1 MTDRPFSSALAC
13 AALLGALAACRAP
26 APEAPPTAPPPQAQL
41 AADLVGTRF
50 PFFEDEQGEK
60 YWTIEEGEVRGL
72 RVVDGVTAGD
82 GASHRA
88 RLRLALAAQNR
99 TIRGELVLTY
109 RRHGDAW
116 ALDEVARPGANWT
129 VEEIAAVVYEVRR
142 PPPSD
147 STFGPADV
155 WLEPMFRFHDGA
167 YVDPFGPYEARIR
180 AVVDSAYA
188 SDSLRQAAVGG
199 LEGEIARR
207 WLNPAWT
214 VFLLSPGA
222 APEPV
227 GFRTREAAVDG
238 CRYVAGVVRAPSP
251 AMAEGARMAT
261 SSSTMGGALFPG
273 RTPTPREAARLA
285 AAARDHLATLVVP
298 AGRVER
304 LRAGGALA
312 VDLDGD
318 GDEELVGAYGVAGE
332 HPGMTARSVVVV
344 AEPGP
349 AALRV
354 VGARASDADDGW
366 GTLRFVGAVD
376 VDGDGVL
383 EVVAREAGY
392 EVHRFVVLARGAGGR
407 WTEVYAGGGGGC

>member
-1 MTDRPFSSALAC
+1 MTDRRFPLALAC
-13 AALLGALAACRAP
+13 VALLGACREP
-26 APEAPPTAPPPQAQL
+26 APETPPPAPPAHEQI
-41 AADLVGTRF
+41 AADLVGARF
-50 PFFEDEQGEK
+50 TFFEDEQGGK
-60 YWTIEEGEVRGL
+60 TWTIEEGEVREL

-109 RRHGDAW
+109 RRSDDAW

-147 STFGPADV
+147 TTFGPADV
-155 WLEPMFRFHDGA
+155 WLEPMFRYHDGA

-180 AVVDSAYA
+180 AVVDSTFRT
-188 SDSLRQAAVGG
+188 DSLRRAAVGA

-214 VFLLSPGA
+214 VFLLGPGA

-227 GFRTREAAVDG
+227 GFRTREAAFDG

-251 AMAEGARMAT
+251 AMAEWARMAT

-273 RTPTPREAARLA
+273 RTPTPQEEERLAVAARG
-285 AAARDHLATLVVP
+285 HLATLVVP
-298 AGRVER
+298 AAQLDR
-304 LRAGGALA
+304 LRAGRALA

-318 GDEELVGAYGVAGE
+318 GTEEFVGAYGVAGE
-332 HPGMTARSVVVV
+332 QPGMAARSVVVV

-349 AALRV
+349 AAMRV
-354 VGARASDADDGW
+354 VGARASASDDGW
-366 GTLRFVGAVD
+366 GTLRLVGAVD

-392 EVHRFVVLARGAGGR
+392 ESHRFVVLSRGTGGR
-407 WTEVYAGGGGGC
+407 WTEVYTGGGGGC